1 MKRRALT
8 TWAVSAMAGA
18 ALALT
23 GAAAEAFPDDTI
35 RLIVPY
41 KPGGG
46 TDTIARAFA
55 AAMEEH
61 AGQSVV
67 VENIPGSAGIN
78 GMLALAK
85 AEPDGHTIAI
95 NGSSD
100 VSGAVAFRDNAPIG
114 FDDFKCAGGVFHTP
128 AWILS
133 HKDNGYTDLGDF
145 IGAAQANPGELN
157 FGITGTMSA
166 TDFVASTIKGANGL
180 DFNIVNF
187 GGGGPLKKAILANQ
201 VHAGAII
208 SPVLLAD
215 VKAGE
220 LNVLAAA
227 GDLSGISHKPV
238 QATRH
243 MGDWNEDARIDI
255 AVIRGIWLPSG
266 VGEEVRAKMEEIVE
280 ATVTGDEFTEF
291 AVNWGYAPYTQS
303 GADYCARLPKEV
315 EDLTNVLDRYMQSPS
330 N

>member
-1 MKRRALT
+1 MRRKPLT
-8 TWAVSAMAGA
+8 KWTAAVVTGA
-18 ALALT
+18 ALALSSV
-23 GAAAEAFPDDTI
+23 AAQAFPDETI

-55 AAMEEH
+55 AAMEKV

-85 AEPDGHTIAI
+85 SEPDGHTIAI

-100 VSGAVAFRDNAPIG
+100 VSGAVAFRENPPIG
-114 FDDFKCAGGVFHTP
+114 FDDFACAGGVFHTP

-133 HKDNGYTDLGDF
+133 HKDNGYSDLGDF
-145 IGAAQANPGELN
+145 IEAAKANPGKLN

-166 TDFVASTIKGANGL
+166 TDFVAATIRGANGL
-180 DFNIVNF
+180 DYNIINF

-201 VHAGAII
+201 VQAGAII

-215 VKAGE
+215 VAAGE

-227 GDLSGISHKPV
+227 GDLSGISHEGVRDTK
-238 QATRH
+238 H
-243 MGDWNEDARIDI
+243 MGDWNEDARIDV
-255 AVIRGIWLPSG
+255 AVIRGIFMPSG
-266 VGEEVRAKMEEIVE
+266 VSEEVRAKMEEMVA
-280 ATVTGDEFTEF
+280 ATVTGEEFTNF
-291 AVNWGYAPYTQS
+291 AVNWGYAPYTQT
-303 GADYCARLPKEV
+303 GADYCARLPQEV
-315 EDLTNVLDRYMQSPS
+315 EDLTAVLEKYMKPPS